1 MKHWFRRARLS
12 QQLALINGLFVL
24 VPTLLL
30 WVLGLTSLHNNI
42 VTARL
47 QEAEARCAQIAASV
61 EKIAELCN
69 MSTQVFLNTPALT
82 DHLAALKRGQS
93 QDTAQLLDFY
103 RSDIASLEKIILSNP
118 YLYQIRVYSTEDG
131 ISEMMPILYSAGRMQ
146 RMPWA
151 QGPYQSGQWQLD
163 FSDQLFANYTPVP
176 HVMSLVTEITAPQ
189 DGVVGV
195 LEVAVRMDDLLPE
208 LFAGQKS
215 GWCVLAGPDGAV
227 LSGETPLD
235 AAGLRSLLDY
245 QAAGDGGIAVWQSRF
260 GSEPVLIGRA
270 ALKDLGC
277 TYVQVTSLAD
287 IYQVTLRQGSA
298 LLIGILALF
307 ALLFY
312 LVNRVIGQMLRGF
325 YQAFDGVKA
334 FAEGD
339 LDATVTVTGE
349 DEVSRFAAGIGDLL
363 NKIRNLMQ
371 DKLDREM
378 RMKNSEM
385 RALQNQ
391 INAHFIY
398 NVLEA
403 IKMMAEIDEEYEIA
417 DALTHLGK
425 LLRYGMKLEHGNV
438 QVAREIEYV
447 QNYLALMN
455 LRFDYV
461 VSLRLEIPDEL
472 LEQKLPKISLQPI
485 VENAIVHGAG
495 SLEADSTIIL
505 RGAIDAERGL
515 CTISV
520 IDEGRGLD
528 EAGLARLRRQ
538 IAGEEQTRSSSGN
551 GIGLKNVQDRIQ
563 MNYGSQYGL
572 HVDSRLGAGT
582 TVTVSLPYRP
592 APKECDTI

>member
-12 QQLALINGLFVL
+12 QKLALINGLFVL

-30 WVLGLTSLHNNI
+30 WALGLASLHSGA
-42 VTARL
+42 VSARL
-47 QEAEARCAQIAASV
+47 QEADTHCTQVSASV

-82 DHLAALKRGQS
+82 DHLAALKRAEP
-93 QDTAQLLDFY
+93 QDTSELLSFY
-103 RSDIASLEKIILSNP
+103 RSDVASLEKIILSNP

-131 ISEMMPILYSAGRMQ
+131 ISEMMPILYSASRMQ

-151 QGPYQSGQWQLD
+151 QRGYLSGQWQLD
-163 FSDQLFANYTPVP
+163 FTDQLFASYAPTP
-176 HVMSLVTEITAPQ
+176 HVMSLVTEITVPKE
-189 DGVVGV
+189 GTVGI
-195 LEVAVRMDDLLPE
+195 LEVAVRMDELLPE
-208 LFAGQKS
+208 LFAGREN
-215 GWCVLAGPDGAV
+215 GWCVLAGPDGSV

-235 AAGLRSLLDY
+235 SAALQELLR
-245 QAAGDGGIAVWQSRF
+245 QGPGADGRTAVWQTRL
-260 GSEPVLIGRA
+260 GREPVLVSRA
-270 ALKDLGC
+270 VLKDLGC
-277 TYVQVTSLAD
+277 TYLRVTSLAD
-287 IYQVTLRQGSA
+287 IYQATLRQGCA
-298 LLIGILALF
+298 LMAGILALF
-307 ALLFY
+307 GLLFF
-312 LVNRVIGQMLRGF
+312 LVNQVTRRMLRGF
-325 YQAFDGVKA
+325 YQAFDGVRA

-339 LDATVTVTGE
+339 MNATVTVTGE
-349 DEVSRFAAGIGDLL
+349 DEVSRFAAGIGGLL
-363 NKIRNLMQ
+363 DKIRNLMQ
-371 DKLDREM
+371 DKLEREVL
-378 RMKNSEM
+378 MKDSEL

-425 LLRYGMKLEHGNV
+425 LLRYSMKLEHSGV
-438 QVAREIEYV
+438 KVEQEIEYV

-461 VSLRLEIPDEL
+461 VSLRLEIPPEL
-472 LEQKLPKISLQPI
+472 MEQKLPKISLQPI

-495 SLEADSTIIL
+495 SLEADSTVIL
-505 RGAIDAERGL
+505 RGTLDAEQGL
-515 CTISV
+515 YTIAV

-563 MNYGSQYGL
+563 MNYGSRYGL
-572 HVDSRLGAGT
+572 SVDSRPGTGT
-582 TVTVSLPYRP
+582 TVTVSLPYQP
-592 APKECDTI
+592 LPKE